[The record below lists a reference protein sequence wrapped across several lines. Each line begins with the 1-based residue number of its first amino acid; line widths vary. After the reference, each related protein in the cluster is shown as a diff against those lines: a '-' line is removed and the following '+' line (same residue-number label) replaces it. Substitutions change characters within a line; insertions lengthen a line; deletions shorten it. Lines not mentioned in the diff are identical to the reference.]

1 MTEINTKNAPAAV
14 GPYSQA
20 IKCGDFIFLSGQIPL
35 DPETGLLVE
44 SDIKKQ
50 TTRVLEN
57 IKAVMESEELSL
69 NSIVKTTI
77 FLTDITLFS
86 EVNAVYAEYFQ
97 KPYPARST
105 VQVAAL
111 PRGALIEIEAVA
123 SC

>member
-1 MTEINTKNAPAAV
+1 MTEISTKNAPAAV

-20 IKCGDFIFLSGQIPL
+20 VKCGDFIFLSGQIPL

-57 IKAVMESEELSL
+57 IKAVMESEDLSL

-105 VQVAAL
+105 VQVVAL
-111 PRGALIEIEAVA
+111 PRGALIEIEAIA